1 MTRANLHA
9 LGAVMNSSFRKK
21 LRNWSA
27 IFILFLALLAMVV
40 TGFGTDGMGGLG
52 GIGPGGAAG
61 GTLAEVDDREVT
73 ESELSQQ
80 INRIYAQAQAQQ
92 PGLTME
98 SFLAQGAFDGILG
111 QLITGEALMA
121 FGGDQGVVVSERMI
135 DRVIVN
141 IPQFRNFT
149 GQFDVA
155 TFRQAL
161 AQQNMTERDIR
172 EDIARSLMVSQ
183 LAQPIAGRGYVPD
196 GVVREY
202 ANLQLERRR
211 GSIGVIPAEL
221 MAQGLQVT
229 DAEIA
234 AFYRSEGAR
243 FTIPERRVV
252 RYAVLGAEQVGAAAR
267 ATEAEIAAYY
277 RENQAAYAASE
288 TRNLQHVVLQD
299 QAAAQAFVQRVR
311 GGASFTDAASQAG
324 FAASDIAFPN
334 QTRAG
339 FAGETTPQV
348 AAAAFGAAQGALAGP
363 IRSELGFHVVR
374 VDSINAVPAR
384 PLEAVRGEIA
394 ERIEQ
399 RKRRDALDALIT
411 RVEDQLADGASFEEI
426 VRAERLTFA
435 STPPV
440 TAAGQVPGQP
450 QWQAPADLQPLLVSA
465 FEMDPDDLEPVVET
479 LGQERFA
486 LLGVERVIPAAPPP
500 LAQIR
505 DQVRQALLLQK
516 GQQRAR
522 ALAQQIVNRING
534 GTSPAA
540 AFAAA
545 QPRPPAP
552 ETVDLRRFEMMRAGE
567 QAPPPLLALFS
578 LPEGR
583 ARLVEAP
590 NGAGWFVV
598 HHAERT
604 PGDASTDP
612 RAVASVRSEL
622 TDAIPDELS
631 QQFFKAVE
639 LAVGVERNEQA
650 IREARQR
657 LGGSGA
663 GN

>member
-1 MTRANLHA
+1 MK
-9 LGAVMNSSFRKK
+9 SSFRKR
-21 LRNWSA
+21 LRNWAA
-27 IFILFLALLAMVV
+27 IGVLFLALLAMVV

-52 GIGPGGAAG
+52 GISPGAG
-61 GTLAEVDDREVT
+61 GGTTLAQIDDGEVT

-98 SFLAQGAFDGILG
+98 SFFAQGAFDGILG

-121 FGGDQGVVVSERMI
+121 FGRDQGVVVSDRMI

-155 TFRQAL
+155 TFRQAI
-161 AQQNMTERDIR
+161 AQQNMTERDVR
-172 EDIARSLMVSQ
+172 EEIARSLMVRQ
-183 LAQPIAGRGYVPD
+183 LALPLAGSGFVPD
-196 GVVREY
+196 AIVREY

-211 GSIGVIPAEL
+211 GTIGVIPAEL
-221 MAQGLQVT
+221 MAQSLQVT
-229 DAEIA
+229 DAEIE
-234 AFYRSEGAR
+234 AFYRSNGAR

-252 RYAVLGAEQVGAAAR
+252 RYAVLGPEQVGAAGQ
-267 ATEAEIAAYY
+267 ATEQEIAAYY
-277 RENQAAYAASE
+277 QQNQAAFAASE

-299 QAAAQAFVQRVR
+299 QAAASAFVQRVR
-311 GGASFTDAASQAG
+311 NGASFTDAASQAG
-324 FAASDIAFPN
+324 FAPGDISFPN
-334 QTRAG
+334 QTRAA

-374 VDSINAVPAR
+374 VEAINAVPAR
-384 PLEAVRGEIA
+384 TLDMARGEIA
-394 ERIEQ
+394 QRIET
-399 RKRRDALDALIT
+399 RKRRDALDALVT

-426 VRAERLTFA
+426 VRTERLNFV

-440 TAAGQVPGQP
+440 TAAGQVPGQG
-450 QWQAPADLQPLLVSA
+450 QWQAPAELQPLLTSA
-465 FEMDPDDLEPVVET
+465 FEMDPDDLEPVVEA
-479 LGQERFA
+479 LGPERFA
-486 LLGVERVIPAAPPP
+486 LVGVERVIPAAPPP

-505 DQVRQALLLQK
+505 DEVRQALLLQR
-516 GQQRAR
+516 GHQRAR
-522 ALAQQIVNRING
+522 ALAVQIVNRING
-534 GTSPAA
+534 GTAPAA

-552 ETVDLRRFEMMRAGE
+552 ETVNLRRFEMMRAGE
-567 QAPPPLLALFS
+567 EAPPPLLALFS

-612 RAVASVRSEL
+612 RAIASVRSEL
-622 TDAIPDELS
+622 GGATPDELS
-631 QQFFKAVE
+631 QQFFRAVE
-639 LAVGVERNEQA
+639 LAVGVRRNEQA

-663 GN
+663 TN